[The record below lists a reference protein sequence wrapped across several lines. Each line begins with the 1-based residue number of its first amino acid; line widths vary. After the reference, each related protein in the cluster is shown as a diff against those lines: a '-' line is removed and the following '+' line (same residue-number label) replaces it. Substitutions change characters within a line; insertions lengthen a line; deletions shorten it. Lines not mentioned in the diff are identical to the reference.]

1 MGLYGG
7 SLQEVASCISSLK
20 LNKSMGPNSIHPKIL
35 TLLLEELSIILA
47 KIINLSFSTGCFP
60 DVLKTAKVIPVFKKD
75 SSLEVSNYRPISLLS
90 NIDKIIEKL
99 MYARVIK
106 FLEQS

>member
-1 MGLYGG
+1 
-7 SLQEVASCISSLK
+7 
-20 LNKSMGPNSIHPKIL
+20 MGPNSIYPKIL

-47 KIINLSFSTGCFP
+47 KLINLSTGCFP
-60 DVLKTAKVIPVFKKD
+60 VVLKTAKVIPVFKKD
-75 SSLEVSNYRPISLLS
+75 SSLEVSNHRPISLLS

-106 FLEQS
+106 FLEQSKSIYSRKNIPPLTL